1 MSIIKRAADL
11 AYTFRFLTLLVTPF
25 EKTKAFDLGIID
37 AQGNR
42 VKSVEVSTGE
52 QKSAYTAFHRL
63 VFNIK
68 RLLAKVPGGSSSL
81 ASYAAALY
89 LIKEKLE
96 LKDSDLQKIVE
107 KSGYEP
113 LDFLKESSEW
123 FVLND
128 KRLSPGIYKM
138 KYSKVVNSTCEEIV
152 RPKDQIRISENCYPV
167 GEIFGLD
174 IYEAVHMMSQ
184 QKIYIAV
191 EEIVK

>member
-25 EKTKAFDLGIID
+25 EKTKAFELGLID

-42 VKSVEVSTGE
+42 IKSVEISTGE

-68 RLLAKVPGGSSSL
+68 RLLAKVPGGGSSI

-96 LKDSDLQKIVE
+96 LKDSDIKKIVE

-123 FVLND
+123 FVLKD

-138 KYSKVVNSTCEEIV
+138 KYSKVLNSTCEELV

-167 GEIFGLD
+167 GEVFGLD
-174 IYEAVHMMSQ
+174 IYEATHVISQ
-184 QKIYIAV
+184 QKIYVAV